1 MSRDVGVR
9 VLPES
14 LRLIRQRKRRDVL
27 LYDDSGPSGGMK
39 YSESDDNLYSAVL
52 SASSQKYWLR

>member
-1 MSRDVGVR
+1 MYS
-9 VLPES
+9 
-14 LRLIRQRKRRDVL
+14 

-39 YSESDDNLYSAVL
+39 YSGSDESLYSGVL

>member
-1 MSRDVGVR
+1 MYS
-9 VLPES
+9 
-14 LRLIRQRKRRDVL
+14 